1 MKRLE
6 EAQICEINITPL
18 TDVFLVLLII
28 MMIVTPMMDFGGLPL
43 GISAADDRTP
53 VEQKDKK
60 PLTIDVTK
68 AGVFEIDGVEIPRPI
83 LAAELSSRM
92 EGSPEIAVRVHPEAS
107 YEALVVALGAVYQ
120 TGVVRVNV
128 YQEEEAL
135 REETAPDPPAQNPKT
150 K

>member
-1 MKRLE
+1 MKRLDA
-6 EAQICEINITPL
+6 AQICEINITPL

-43 GISAADDRTP
+43 GISASDTRTP
-53 VEQKDKK
+53 VTTKDKK

-68 AGVFEIDGVEIPRPI
+68 GGTFEISGVEIPRPI

-92 EGSPEIAVRVHPEAS
+92 EGSPDIAVRVHPEAS
-107 YEALVVALGAVYQ
+107 YEALVVALGAIYQ

-128 YQEEEAL
+128 YQEDDGA
-135 REETAPDPPAQNPKT
+135 ETPAPAAPEKQSKG

>member
-1 MKRLE
+1 MKRLN

-43 GISAADDRTP
+43 GISATDDRTP

-68 AGVFEIDGVEIPRPI
+68 AGAFEIDGAEIARPI
-83 LAAELSSRM
+83 LAAELASRM
-92 EGSPEIAVRVHPEAS
+92 EGNPDIAVRVHPEAS

-128 YQEEEAL
+128 YQEEEAPGG
-135 REETAPDPPAQNPKT
+135 ETAPAPPAT
-150 K
+150 GST